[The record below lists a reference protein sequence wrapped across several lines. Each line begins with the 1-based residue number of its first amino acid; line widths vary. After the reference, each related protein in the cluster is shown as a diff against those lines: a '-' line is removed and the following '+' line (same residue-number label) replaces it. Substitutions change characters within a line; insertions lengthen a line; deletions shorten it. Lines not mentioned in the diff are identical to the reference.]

1 MASSSPRLV
10 IGIDIGASKTVVSYG
25 RNDEGTQNI
34 DFFRLH
40 NKYIV
45 PTAIA
50 YTSEDSYEIGED
62 AQAAGTNCV
71 YWLKHMFDESRI
83 VKDSNDKLIGE
94 IVQSACNQLPQRQK
108 NQPSLVVSDFL
119 RGILG
124 SVRATLNSDT
134 TLLNLPWD
142 FVFTHPSTW
151 SENSFQKL
159 KQAVYSAGFAESE
172 GPRIN
177 FITEAEAAA
186 VFAANEQASAMTP
199 FNYVSI

>member
-1 MASSSPRLV
+1 
-10 IGIDIGASKTVVSYG
+10 
-25 RNDEGTQNI
+25 
-34 DFFRLH
+34 
-40 NKYIV
+40 
-45 PTAIA
+45 
-50 YTSEDSYEIGED
+50 
-62 AQAAGTNCV
+62 
-71 YWLKHMFDESRI
+71 MFDESRI

-108 NQPSLVVSDFL
+108 NHPSLVVSDFL